1 LSPVVAVLLLAVLL
15 AVVVVVVSAPLR
27 AARAEREGRSPR
39 EGHAEAPEELD
50 PQAGAQRDELE
61 AAREAKYREI
71 RDSELDYR
79 TGKLSQQDYRA
90 IDFQLR
96 AEALE
101 ILNRLERFGRPT
113 GGEPAVAGEASGEPQ
128 ADEPW
133 AEEPQPEP
141 GHGHGPRASG

>member
-1 LSPVVAVLLLAVLL
+1 LSTVVAVLLLAVLL

-39 EGHAEAPEELD
+39 EGRAEAPEELD

-61 AAREAKYREI
+61 AARQAKYREI

-79 TGKLSQQDYRA
+79 TGKLSQQDYHA

-101 ILNRLERFGRPT
+101 ILNRLERFDRGA

-128 ADEPW
+128 AEEPG

-141 GHGHGPRASG
+141 GHGPRASG